1 MNLYRVQH
9 TAITHRLSEAN
20 TQMEPTIIAVTEPQ
34 QAGKPLLS
42 LPVSLAVL
50 APGQA

>member
-1 MNLYRVQH
+1 MNLYSVQYI
-9 TAITHRLSEAN
+9 AITHRLSEAN
-20 TQMEPTIIAVTEPQ
+20 TQMEQTVIAVTEPQ

-42 LPVSLAVL
+42 LPASLAVL